1 MTNTFHAKY
10 LFVSSLA
17 LIIIMKEELNKE
29 EVFSIQ
35 KFVSKD
41 FVKND
46 YSSLIPNNDFERLEE
61 FRKYLTEKMRDMLDK
76 NYNLLI
82 NTLYRID
89 ISEKKLAGLFSS
101 KNKES
106 IPEKLAD
113 LIIERQIEKINF
125 RKRYREGNL

>member
-1 MTNTFHAKY
+1 MNK
-10 LFVSSLA
+10 
-17 LIIIMKEELNKE
+17 ELNKE
-29 EVFSIQ
+29 EVYSIQ
-35 KFVSKD
+35 KFVSND

-61 FRKYLTEKMRDMLDK
+61 FRKYLTEKMKDMLDK

-89 ISEKKLAGLFSS
+89 ISEKKLSELFSS

-113 LIIERQIEKINF
+113 LIIERQIEKIEF
-125 RKRYREGNL
+125 RRRYREGKL

>member
-1 MTNTFHAKY
+1 MN
-10 LFVSSLA
+10 
-17 LIIIMKEELNKE
+17 EELNKE
-29 EVFSIQ
+29 EIFSIQ

-46 YSSLIPNNDFERLEE
+46 YSSLVPNNDYERLEE
-61 FRKYLTEKMRDMLDK
+61 FRIYLTDKMKDMLDK

-89 ISEKKLAGLFSS
+89 ISEKKLAELFSA

-106 IPEKLAD
+106 IPQKLAD
-113 LIIERQIEKINF
+113 LIIERQIEKINY
-125 RKRYREGNL
+125 RRRYREGNL

>member
-1 MTNTFHAKY
+1 MN
-10 LFVSSLA
+10 
-17 LIIIMKEELNKE
+17 EELNKE
-29 EVFSIQ
+29 EIFSIQ

-41 FVKND
+41 FIKSD
-46 YSSLIPNNDFERLEE
+46 YSSLVPNNDYERLEE
-61 FRKYLTEKMRDMLDK
+61 FRKYLTEKMKDMLDK

-89 ISEKKLAGLFSS
+89 ISEKKLAELFSA

-106 IPEKLAD
+106 IPQKLAD

>member
-1 MTNTFHAKY
+1 MA
-10 LFVSSLA
+10 
-17 LIIIMKEELNKE
+17 EELEQE
-29 EVFSIQ
+29 EIFSIQ

-41 FVKND
+41 FIKSD

-61 FRKYLTEKMRDMLDK
+61 FRKYLTEKMKNMLDN
-76 NYNLLI
+76 NYDLLI

-89 ISEKKLAGLFSS
+89 ISEKKLSELFSS
-101 KNKES
+101 KNREA

>member
-1 MTNTFHAKY
+1 MA
-10 LFVSSLA
+10 
-17 LIIIMKEELNKE
+17 EELEQE
-29 EVFSIQ
+29 EIFSIQ

-41 FVKND
+41 FIKSD
-46 YSSLIPNNDFERLEE
+46 YSSLIPNNDFEHLEE
-61 FRKYLTEKMRDMLDK
+61 FRKYLTEKMKNMLDN
-76 NYNLLI
+76 NYDLLI

-89 ISEKKLAGLFSS
+89 ISEKKLSELFSS
-101 KNKES
+101 KNREA

>member
-1 MTNTFHAKY
+1 MM
-10 LFVSSLA
+10 
-17 LIIIMKEELNKE
+17 IEDLNNQE
-29 EVFSIQ
+29 IHSIQ
-35 KFVSKD
+35 NFVSKD

-61 FRKYLTEKMRDMLDK
+61 FRKYLTEKMRELLDK
-76 NYNLLI
+76 NYSLLI

-89 ISEKKLAGLFSS
+89 ISEKKLAELFSS
-101 KNKES
+101 RNKVS

>member
-1 MTNTFHAKY
+1 MN
-10 LFVSSLA
+10 
-17 LIIIMKEELNKE
+17 EDLNKE
-29 EVFSIQ
+29 EIFSIQ

-41 FVKND
+41 FIEND
-46 YSSLIPNNDFERLEE
+46 YSSIIPNNDFEKLEE
-61 FRKYLTEKMRDMLDK
+61 FREYLTEKMKDMLDK

-89 ISEKKLAGLFSS
+89 ISEKKLTELFSS

-106 IPEKLAD
+106 IPQKLAD
-113 LIIERQIEKINF
+113 LIIERQIEKIHF

>member
-1 MTNTFHAKY
+1 MNQN
-10 LFVSSLA
+10 LNN
-17 LIIIMKEELNKE
+17 EEIH
-29 EVFSIQ
+29 SIQ

-46 YSSLIPNNDFERLEE
+46 YSSLIPNNDFEKLEE
-61 FRKYLTEKMRDMLDK
+61 FRKYLTEKIKDMLDN

-89 ISEKKLAGLFSS
+89 ISENKLAELFSS
-101 KNKES
+101 KNKET

-125 RKRYREGNL
+125 RRRYRDGNL

>member
-1 MTNTFHAKY
+1 MSDELKQ
-10 LFVSSLA
+10 
-17 LIIIMKEELNKE
+17 EEI
-29 EVFSIQ
+29 FSIQ
-35 KFVSKD
+35 KSVSKD

-61 FRKYLTEKMRDMLDK
+61 FRKYLTEKMKDMLDN

-89 ISEKKLAGLFSS
+89 ISEKKLGELFSS
-101 KNKES
+101 RNKES

-113 LIIERQIEKINF
+113 LIIERQTEKINF
-125 RKRYREGNL
+125 RKRYREGSL

>member
-1 MTNTFHAKY
+1 MA
-10 LFVSSLA
+10 
-17 LIIIMKEELNKE
+17 EELKQE
-29 EVFSIQ
+29 EIFSLQ
-35 KFVSKD
+35 KSVSKD
-41 FVKND
+41 FVRND

-61 FRKYLTEKMRDMLDK
+61 FRKYLTEKMKDMLDK

-89 ISEKKLAGLFSS
+89 ISEKKVSELFSS
-101 KNKES
+101 KNKEK

-125 RKRYREGNL
+125 RKLYREGNL

>member
-1 MTNTFHAKY
+1 MAEK
-10 LFVSSLA
+10 LEQ
-17 LIIIMKEELNKE
+17 EEI
-29 EVFSIQ
+29 FSIQ

-41 FVKND
+41 FIKSD

-61 FRKYLTEKMRDMLDK
+61 FRKYLTEKMKNMLDN
-76 NYNLLI
+76 NYDLLI

-89 ISEKKLAGLFSS
+89 ISEKKLGELFSS
-101 KNKES
+101 KNREA

>member
-1 MTNTFHAKY
+1 MM
-10 LFVSSLA
+10 
-17 LIIIMKEELNKE
+17 IEDLNNE
-29 EVFSIQ
+29 EVHSIQ

-61 FRKYLTEKMRDMLDK
+61 FRKYLTEKMRELLDK
-76 NYNLLI
+76 NYSLLI

-89 ISEKKLAGLFSS
+89 ISEKKLAELFSS
-101 KNKES
+101 RNKVS

>member
-1 MTNTFHAKY
+1 MN
-10 LFVSSLA
+10 
-17 LIIIMKEELNKE
+17 ENLNKE
-29 EVFSIQ
+29 EIFSIQ

-41 FVKND
+41 FVKSD
-46 YSSLIPNNDFERLEE
+46 YSSLIPTNDFEKLEE
-61 FRKYLTEKMRDMLDK
+61 FRKYLTEKMKDMLDK

-89 ISEKKLAGLFSS
+89 ISEKKLAELFSS
-101 KNKES
+101 KNKEY
-106 IPEKLAD
+106 IPQKLAD

>member
-1 MTNTFHAKY
+1 MTNK
-10 LFVSSLA
+10 
-17 LIIIMKEELNKE
+17 ELNRE

-41 FVKND
+41 FVKSNF
-46 YSSLIPNNDFERLEE
+46 SSLIPNNDFEKLEE
-61 FRKYLTEKMRDMLDK
+61 FRKYLTEKMADMLDN

-89 ISEKKLAGLFSS
+89 ISESKLGALFSS

-106 IPEKLAD
+106 IPAKLAD

>member
-1 MTNTFHAKY
+1 MN
-10 LFVSSLA
+10 
-17 LIIIMKEELNKE
+17 EDLNKE
-29 EVFSIQ
+29 EIFSIQ

-41 FVKND
+41 FVKSD
-46 YSSLIPNNDFERLEE
+46 YSSFIPTNDFEKLEE
-61 FRKYLTEKMRDMLDK
+61 FRKYLTEKMKDMLDK

-89 ISEKKLAGLFSS
+89 ISEKKLAELFSN

-106 IPEKLAD
+106 IPHKLAD

>member
-1 MTNTFHAKY
+1 MN
-10 LFVSSLA
+10 
-17 LIIIMKEELNKE
+17 EELNKE
-29 EVFSIQ
+29 EIVSIQ
-35 KFVSKD
+35 RFVSKD

-61 FRKYLTEKMRDMLDK
+61 FRKYLTEKMRNLLDK

-89 ISEKKLAGLFSS
+89 ISEKKLAELFSS
-101 KNKES
+101 RNKEL

>member
-1 MTNTFHAKY
+1 MNDN
-10 LFVSSLA
+10 
-17 LIIIMKEELNKE
+17 LNKE
-29 EVFSIQ
+29 EIVSLQ
-35 KFVSKD
+35 KSVSKD
-41 FVKND
+41 FIKND

-61 FRKYLTEKMRDMLDK
+61 FRKYLTEKMKDMLDK

-89 ISEKKLAGLFSS
+89 INEKKVSELFSS
-101 KNKES
+101 KNKEL

-113 LIIERQIEKINF
+113 LIIERQIEKIHF

>member
-1 MTNTFHAKY
+1 MNK
-10 LFVSSLA
+10 
-17 LIIIMKEELNKE
+17 ELNKE
-29 EVFSIQ
+29 EVYSIQ
-35 KFVSKD
+35 KFVSND

-61 FRKYLTEKMRDMLDK
+61 FRKYLTEKMKDMLDK

-89 ISEKKLAGLFSS
+89 ISEKKLSELFSS

-113 LIIERQIEKINF
+113 LIIERQIKKIEF
-125 RKRYREGNL
+125 RRRYREGKL

>member
-1 MTNTFHAKY
+1 M
-10 LFVSSLA
+10 S
-17 LIIIMKEELNKE
+17 EELNKDE
-29 EVFSIQ
+29 ISSLQ

-41 FVKND
+41 FIKND
-46 YSSLIPNNDFERLEE
+46 YSSLIPNNDFERMEE
-61 FRKYLTEKMRDMLDK
+61 FKKYLTEKMKDMLDK

-89 ISEKKLAGLFSS
+89 INEKKLAELFSS

-125 RKRYREGNL
+125 RKRYREGIL